1 MELPRHVHR
10 YGGVSLIV
18 YSQAE
23 LDHALAA
30 GWHLLPPQT
39 PDVVAEPVTDPDDTP
54 TVNVPLEPKR
64 RGRPRK
70 TEG

>member
-18 YSQAE
+18 YTQAE
-23 LDHALAA
+23 LDHALAD

-39 PDVVAEPVTDPDDTP
+39 PDEAVPVAVDDTP
-54 TVNVPLEPKR
+54 TVEIPAVEPKR

-70 TEG
+70 G